1 MPDLPVACTLSPEA
15 LATRRQ
21 GLLAELL
28 GHADAHDELV
38 DGHRWS
44 FEATVDVLAMILR
57 MVEAERRCCRFLR
70 FHIIVEPDGGPVSVE
85 LTGPPGTREFLAALV
100 ES

>member
-1 MPDLPVACTLSPEA
+1 MPEVPVACTLSPEA
-15 LATRRQ
+15 LVSRRQ

-28 GHADAHDELV
+28 RRVETHEELTN
-38 DGHRWS
+38 GHRWS
-44 FEATVDVLAMILR
+44 FAATDEVLAMILR

-70 FHIIVEPDGGPVSVE
+70 FQIVVEPDGEPVSVE
-85 LTGPPGTREFLAALV
+85 LTGPPGTREFLAALF

>member
-28 GHADAHDELV
+28 GRADVHEVLA

-44 FEATVDVLAMILR
+44 FEATNDVWGKILR
-57 MVEAERRCCRFLR
+57 MVEAEHRCCKFLR
-70 FHIIVEPDGGPVSVE
+70 FDIIVEPDGGPISVE

-100 ES
+100 E